1 MDENNNNS
9 QNLNTQNEQQT
20 NENTE
25 QNTQKDSKSGQNDK
39 KYSDADVNALID
51 RKFAEW
57 QKKKDAELGEAKKL
71 AEMDATQKAEYERD
85 KMQKELDLLKK
96 QNLLNEMSKTARGIL
111 KESSIEISDGLL
123 SVLVTDNAEA
133 TKKNVDLFVQMFN
146 SAVEIEVK
154 NRLKGKAPKGGT
166 KSGTPLTK
174 EQIMNVRDSAERQKL
189 IMENSELFGID

>member
-25 QNTQKDSKSGQNDK
+25 LGTQKDSKAGQNDK

-111 KESSIEISDGLL
+111 KESSIEISDELL

-133 TKKNVDLFVQMFN
+133 TKKNVDSFVQMFN
-146 SAVEIEVK
+146 SAVESEVK
-154 NRLKGKAPKGGT
+154 NRLKGKAPKGGN
-166 KSGTPLTK
+166 KSGTALTK

>member
-9 QNLNTQNEQQT
+9 QNLNTQNEQQS

-25 QNTQKDSKSGQNDK
+25 QNVQKDSKAGQNDK

-111 KESSIEISDGLL
+111 KESGVEVSDELL

-133 TKKNVDLFVQMFN
+133 TKKNVDSFVQMFN
-146 SAVEIEVK
+146 SAVENEVK
-154 NRLKGKAPKGGT
+154 NRLKGKAPKGGN
-166 KSGTPLTK
+166 KSGTALTK
-174 EQIMNVRDSAERQKL
+174 EQIMNVQDSAERQKL

>member
-9 QNLNTQNEQQT
+9 QNSNIQNEQQT

-25 QNTQKDSKSGQNDK
+25 LGTQKDSKAGQNDK

-96 QNLLNEMSKTARGIL
+96 QNLINWEFLNIQKKKEPQQAICLIKFTIKQSKQE
-111 KESSIEISDGLL
+111 KE
-123 SVLVTDNAEA
+123 
-133 TKKNVDLFVQMFN
+133 
-146 SAVEIEVK
+146 
-154 NRLKGKAPKGGT
+154 
-166 KSGTPLTK
+166 
-174 EQIMNVRDSAERQKL
+174 KL
-189 IMENSELFGID
+189 